1 MAKKTNKTILV
12 TGATGK
18 QGGAVFRHLLN
29 AKFPVRVLTR
39 NPGKPEA
46 RALVGH
52 GVDVIEGDLND
63 TASIAKALDDVDGV
77 YSVQDWTGGAEA
89 EIRQG
94 SNLIDAA
101 NRAGISHFVYSSVGS
116 ADQNTGIPH
125 FDSKARIEEP
135 LRNSGLP
142 YTIFRPV
149 FFMENWFGSREQIEA
164 GTLALPLDPETHLQM
179 VAVDD
184 IGRFVAAAFEHPRHW
199 QGRAVEGASDD
210 LTLAQIAGAFSA
222 ALGREVHYVQV
233 PWDQFE
239 TQAGHE
245 MAIMF
250 RWFQD
255 VGYRIDLDAL
265 RQELPNPTTF
275 ERWLNTNWRA
285 AS

>member
-1 MAKKTNKTILV
+1 MAKKTDKTILV

-18 QGGAVFRHLLN
+18 QGGAVFHHLLN

-52 GVDVIEGDLND
+52 GADVIEGDLND
-63 TASIAKALDDVDGV
+63 PASLRKALDGVDGV

-89 EIRQG
+89 EIQQG
-94 SNLIDAA
+94 TNLIDAA
-101 NRAGISHFVYSSVGS
+101 NRSGISQFVYSSVAS

-125 FDSKARIEEP
+125 FDSKAQVEEH

-164 GTLALPLDPETHLQM
+164 GTLALPLDPETRFQM

-199 QGRAVEGASDD
+199 QGRAVEIASDD
-210 LTLAQIAGAFSA
+210 LTLAQIAGVFSA
-222 ALGREVHYVQV
+222 ALGREVRYVQV

-239 TQAGHE
+239 KQAGHE
-245 MAIMF
+245 TSVMF

-255 VGYRIDLDAL
+255 VGYRVDLDAL
-265 RQELPNPTTF
+265 RQELPNLTTF
-275 ERWLNTNWRA
+275 ERWLNTNWR
-285 AS
+285 SVS